1 VVGFVR
7 SKPSAITCYLEHY
20 LLKTGLSGL
29 TAGDPVYLTD
39 AGGFGAAA
47 GTVSKTIGYAIDT
60 DEALLSASPAPGGG
74 TGDHGALSGLADD
87 DHTQYLL
94 AAGTRAL
101 SAAWDAGSWQIRAET
116 FQSDVA
122 TGTPPLTVASTTAV
136 TNLNADLLDGNH
148 AAAFALA
155 GAAPTAHAASHV
167 TGGADIIAVATTS
180 AVGLTPAATAP
191 GAGLLSVLA
200 IANGETVR
208 TDKAI
213 FDTTNPAALGSAG
226 PGSQVVAARR
236 DHVHAMPS
244 AADVGAIAVGAAP
257 TAHAASHVTGGGD
270 TIADAIA
277 AGNSGLMSGADKT
290 KLNNIEAAADVTDAT
305 NVDAAGAVM
314 NADYTAA
321 DVVLVGT
328 GVGTVGAVTLAASQF
343 LGKKAAGAA
352 TNLTA
357 TEARTILNV
366 ADGANAYVH
375 PNHSGDVT
383 SAADGAQT
391 ISQANVDH
399 ACNGRLTLE
408 TGVPISTTDQTAKG
422 TLYFTPYAGN
432 RIALFDGSVWSTVE
446 FTEKSLD
453 ISGYTADK
461 PYDIWG
467 YNNAGALA
475 LESTI
480 WTNTTTRATAIAL
493 QDGVYVKSGTT
504 TRRYLGTIL
513 MTATLGQ
520 CEDSRSKRYVWN
532 YYNRVPRNMYC
543 VDTTNS
549 WTYTTATWRAANNN
563 TTLGVGRVAC
573 VIGCAESLAIATLI
587 TMAKNNTA
595 AVWAPG
601 GIGINATN
609 ANSAQI
615 FGGVAQAGEYYLSHT
630 AHYRG
635 YLAVGYNY
643 LQSLEYSDATGA
655 TTWYGDSGTAAIQ
668 TGMCAEIDM

>member
-1 VVGFVR
+1 MAQVDYTVDRTAAAQDAWTFPAQVSDPVLYSSEWAARITAKYFGKPVLDELLALIYSRVASKTYAKLWTCLAALNVGDPVYISAIDTVTLALATTEPTSRVVGFVR
-7 SKPSAITCYLEHY
+7 SKPSTITCYIEHY

-39 AGGFGAAA
+39 AGAFGAAA

-74 TGDHGALSGLADD
+74 AGDHGALSGLADD

-94 AAGTRAL
+94 ASGTRAL

-213 FDTTNPAALGSAG
+213 FDTTNPEALGVAA
-226 PGSQVVAARR
+226 PGTQVIAARR
-236 DHVHAMPS
+236 DHVHAAPAS
-244 AADVGAIAVGAAP
+244 LHTQNTDTGTTGAEFTIDSDAIGGKITIQAIEGPANKRLILANAALTDDRTITFPDATGTVALTGAAP

-270 TIADAIA
+270 VIANAIA

-290 KLNNIEAAADVTDAT
+290 KLDGIETAADVTDAT
-305 NVDAAGAVM
+305 NVAAAGAVM
-314 NADYTAA
+314 ESDYTAA

-328 GVGTVGAVTLAASQF
+328 GVGTTGAVTLAASQF

-391 ISQANVDH
+391 IGAKKVTVAMLADGTAGQLVTWDAAGVAATVAAGTATHVLTS
-399 ACNGRLTLE
+399 NG
-408 TGVPISTTDQTAKG
+408 
-422 TLYFTPYAGN
+422 
-432 RIALFDGSVWSTVE
+432 
-446 FTEKSLD
+446 
-453 ISGYTADK
+453 
-461 PYDIWG
+461 
-467 YNNAGALA
+467 AGAA
-475 LESTI
+475 PTFQ
-480 WTNTTTRATAIAL
+480 A
-493 QDGVYVKSGTT
+493 
-504 TRRYLGTIL
+504 
-513 MTATLGQ
+513 
-520 CEDSRSKRYVWN
+520 
-532 YYNRVPRNMYC
+532 
-543 VDTTNS
+543 
-549 WTYTTATWRAANNN
+549 
-563 TTLGVGRVAC
+563 
-573 VIGCAESLAIATLI
+573 
-587 TMAKNNTA
+587 
-595 AVWAPG
+595 APG
-601 GIGINATN
+601 G
-609 ANSAQI
+609 
-615 FGGVAQAGEYYLSHT
+615 GGFREAL
-630 AHYRG
+630 
-635 YLAVGYNY
+635 LAR
-643 LQSLEYSDATGA
+643 SM
-655 TTWYGDSGTAAIQ
+655 I
-668 TGMCAEIDM
+668 I

>member
-1 VVGFVR
+1 MAQVDYTIDRTAAAQDAWTFPAQVSDPVLYSSEWAARITAKYFGKPVLDELLALIYSRVASKTYAKLWTCLAGLNVGDPVYISTTDTVTLALATTEPTSRVVGFVR

-60 DEALLSASPAPGGG
+60 DEALLSASPSPGG

-101 SAAWDAGSWQIRAET
+101 SADWDAGSWQIRAET

-122 TGTPPLTVASTTAV
+122 TGTAPLTVASTTAV
-136 TNLNADLLDGNH
+136 THLNADLLDGNH

-155 GAAPTAHAASHV
+155 GAAPTAHAASHI

-270 TIADAIA
+270 VIADVIA

-290 KLNNIEAAADVTDAT
+290 KLNNIETAADVTDAT
-305 NVDAAGAVM
+305 NVAAAGAVM
-314 NADYTAA
+314 ESDYTAA

-391 ISQANVDH
+391 IGAKKVTIAMLADGTAGQLVTWDAAGVAATVAAGTATHVLTS
-399 ACNGRLTLE
+399 NG
-408 TGVPISTTDQTAKG
+408 
-422 TLYFTPYAGN
+422 
-432 RIALFDGSVWSTVE
+432 
-446 FTEKSLD
+446 
-453 ISGYTADK
+453 
-461 PYDIWG
+461 
-467 YNNAGALA
+467 AGAA
-475 LESTI
+475 PTFQ
-480 WTNTTTRATAIAL
+480 A
-493 QDGVYVKSGTT
+493 
-504 TRRYLGTIL
+504 
-513 MTATLGQ
+513 
-520 CEDSRSKRYVWN
+520 
-532 YYNRVPRNMYC
+532 
-543 VDTTNS
+543 
-549 WTYTTATWRAANNN
+549 
-563 TTLGVGRVAC
+563 
-573 VIGCAESLAIATLI
+573 
-587 TMAKNNTA
+587 
-595 AVWAPG
+595 APG
-601 GIGINATN
+601 GGFREA
-609 ANSAQI
+609 
-615 FGGVAQAGEYYLSHT
+615 L
-630 AHYRG
+630 
-635 YLAVGYNY
+635 LARSMIV
-643 LQSLEYSDATGA
+643 
-655 TTWYGDSGTAAIQ
+655 
-668 TGMCAEIDM
+668 